1 MSVPERVA
9 TPEEADIA
17 LLLDMVYRQTGYDFR
32 EYSPASRTRRI
43 RERLRAEGLG
53 SVAELRDRLLRDPE
67 ARRRFLH
74 GMTISVSSMYRD
86 PRFYRAFRERVV
98 PVLRTYPFV
107 RIWHA
112 GCSTGEE
119 VYSMAILL
127 EEEGL
132 YDRCRLYATDM
143 NEGVLEQART
153 GIYPISAMKEFT
165 ENYRLAGGLQP
176 FSDYYTARYEHAII
190 GASLRRNVI
199 FAQHNLVT
207 DGPFN
212 EFHVI
217 VCRNVLIYFN
227 PALQARVHDL
237 LLESLVRFGFLIL
250 GAKESLKFKAHEP
263 RYEGFDPEN
272 KIYRR
277 IS

>member
-1 MSVPERVA
+1 MNAPGGRASMDDAE
-9 TPEEADIA
+9 TA
-17 LLLDMVYRQTGYDFR
+17 LLLDAVYRQTGYDFR
-32 EYSPASRTRRI
+32 DYSPASRARRV
-43 RERLRAEGLG
+43 RERQRAEKVPSIAALRDLI
-53 SVAELRDRLLRDPE
+53 LRDRE
-67 ARRRFLH
+67 AMRRFLH
-74 GMTISVSSMYRD
+74 GMTISVSSMFRD
-86 PRFYRAFRERVV
+86 PGLYRAFRSRVV
-98 PVLRTYPFV
+98 PILRTYPFV

-127 EEEGL
+127 EEEDI

-143 NEGVLEQART
+143 NEQVLDQARQ
-153 GIYPISAMKEFT
+153 GIYPIASMKEFT
-165 ENYRLAGGLQP
+165 ENYRQAGGLQP
-176 FSDYYTARYEHAII
+176 FSDYYTARYDGAII
-190 GASLRRNVI
+190 RSTLRRNII

-227 PALQARVHDL
+227 PALQTRVHDL
-237 LLESLVRFGFLIL
+237 LLSSLVRFGFLVL
-250 GAKESLKFKAHEP
+250 GAKESLRFKAHEL
-263 RYEGFDPEN
+263 RYEEIDPEN